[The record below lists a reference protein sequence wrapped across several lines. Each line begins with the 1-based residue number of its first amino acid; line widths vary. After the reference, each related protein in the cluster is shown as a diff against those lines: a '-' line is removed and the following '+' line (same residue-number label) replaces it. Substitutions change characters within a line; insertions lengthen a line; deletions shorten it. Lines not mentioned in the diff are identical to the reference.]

1 VIRDV
6 GVHLKG
12 SAGSF
17 RQLGDKPAFTI
28 KFDHFVPGQKYR
40 GLQKLSLNNAVQD
53 PTYLSDLLGNELFR
67 AAGVPAPRIGH
78 ARLELNGKA
87 QGFYVVL
94 EAITRDFLRRS
105 FGDPTGNLYK
115 GSGDVDGDI
124 FVDPRSPSKDRADLK
139 ALTVAAAEPDRNKR
153 RERMAAVLDLDRF
166 ASFLALET
174 MHWHWDGY
182 SMAQNNFDI
191 YHDPVSDRLVFFPHD
206 QDQLFGEPGGPIYP
220 PLSGLVA
227 RAFRS
232 TPWGGKLY
240 RERLAALRGKLLDPD
255 TVARRLEKLATKIN
269 PVITEIDAEQG
280 KAHREAAAG
289 FIKRIRERSE
299 SIREQLDRPEP
310 EPPKALAF
318 EGRTARTFGWES
330 RTTLGQPR
338 FARSNRGGHEGG
350 GALRISAPE
359 KDQWCGSFRTS
370 VILPPGRYRF
380 GGLMK
385 TKGVEPLEEGVD
397 RTHAPSGGAL
407 RISGTQPSRKLLGD
421 QDWTWVEFDFEVK
434 PTEGEGDSA
443 VGRAELVCELR
454 ASRGTV
460 WFDEGS
466 LEVIRVDV
474 DAKE

>member
-1 VIRDV
+1 MSI
-6 GVHLKG
+6 
-12 SAGSF
+12 AC
-17 RQLGDKPAFTI
+17 
-28 KFDHFVPGQKYR
+28 
-40 GLQKLSLNNAVQD
+40 
-53 PTYLSDLLGNELFR
+53 
-67 AAGVPAPRIGH
+67 
-78 ARLELNGKA
+78 
-87 QGFYVVL
+87 
-94 EAITRDFLRRS
+94 
-105 FGDPTGNLYK
+105 
-115 GSGDVDGDI
+115 
-124 FVDPRSPSKDRADLK
+124 
-139 ALTVAAAEPDRNKR
+139 
-153 RERMAAVLDLDRF
+153 
-166 ASFLALET
+166 
-174 MHWHWDGY
+174 
-182 SMAQNNFDI
+182 
-191 YHDPVSDRLVFFPHD
+191 
-206 QDQLFGEPGGPIYP
+206 
-220 PLSGLVA
+220 SGL
-227 RAFRS
+227 
-232 TPWGGKLY
+232 TQWQWGKLY

-338 FARSNRGGHEGG
+338 FARSNSGGHEGG

-385 TKGVEPLEEGVD
+385 TKGVEPLGEGVD
-397 RTHAPSGGAL
+397 QTHAPSGGAL
-407 RISGTQPSRKLLGD
+407 RISGRQPSWKLLGD
-421 QDWTWVEFDFEVK
+421 QEWTWVEFDFEVK
-434 PTEGEGDSA
+434 PAEGEGDSA
-443 VGRAELVCELR
+443 VGHTELVCELR